1 MSFKRLLI
9 AILVAS
15 GFGSLQAMNMV
26 DPTFKE
32 LLERALIDRAAYED
46 FRNHFNS
53 DMCNVDELFIEP
65 GKTVGQRIS
74 EALVTHPNTAILVAR
89 VVHCRRT
96 DKRSVIRT
104 LYKAYENGYAVLDA
118 IAYWAPYA
126 QPDVDR
132 YHYQDPAKKCDKS
145 IADRIA
151 ERLDVDE
158 TREETLAVARLLQGF
173 RTNKGSVFYTLFRA
187 YESGQD
193 VLDDLKSWIKMF
205 PLDVDQF
212 YYNSKSK
219 QTIGERITELLR
231 AKETRKEAL
240 EIAIIVDPK
249 RSDRNSVMQTL
260 YQAYEND
267 STALEDLEDW
277 LNQFEEADDID
288 TIDYDPAKPG
298 KTIGDRVGERLN
310 MNAQSKDTSVKEIAS
325 SVFSSLGNPFGAF
338 FSRKKG
344 AGAVGAPARKD
355 SQRFRELSANE
366 HRKEALAFAKL
377 VQRVRSNK
385 HSVLLTLFKA
395 YETDSTVFEDLKEW
409 QGFVKADVSKIYYD
423 SDKKVT
429 LAQRIEALKRDD
441 VSNLF
446 KLSPATSSDITIDK
460 EPIKKDRKK
469 NNDGTWSLGKKVGA
483 VGALV
488 AGAGLV
494 YYFMSSKGPKNTLS
508 QKPQALPA
516 AA

>member
-1 MSFKRLLI
+1 MPLKRFLI
-9 AILVAS
+9 IILVVS
-15 GFGSLQAMNMV
+15 GFGSMQAMDMV

-32 LLERALIDRAAYED
+32 LLERALIDRAANED
-46 FRNHFNS
+46 FRNHFNG

-74 EALVTHPNTAILVAR
+74 EALVTHTNTAVLVAR
-89 VVHCRRT
+89 IVHCRRT

-118 IAYWAPYA
+118 IAWWVPYA
-126 QPDVDR
+126 QPDIDR
-132 YHYQDPAKKCDKS
+132 YHYQDPAKKSDKT
-145 IADRIA
+145 IADRIT

-158 TREETLAVARLLQGF
+158 TREATLAVAELFQPYRSLEC
-173 RTNKGSVFYTLFRA
+173 SVFHTLYRA

-193 VLDDLKSWIKMF
+193 VLDDLKSWIKKF

-212 YYNSKSK
+212 YYNGKSK
-219 QTIGERITELLR
+219 QTMGERITELLR

-240 EIAIIVDPK
+240 EIAIIVDTQ
-249 RSDRNSVMQTL
+249 RSNRRSVMQTL
-260 YQAYEND
+260 YQAYESD
-267 STALEDLEDW
+267 PTTLEDLENW
-277 LNQFEEADDID
+277 LNEFEEEADNID

-298 KTIGDRVGERLN
+298 KTIGDRLAERLN
-310 MNAQSKDTSVKEIAS
+310 MNAQSKDTSVKETAP

-338 FSRKKG
+338 FSKKKG
-344 AGAVGAPARKD
+344 AGAVGAPVSKD
-355 SQRFRELSANE
+355 SQRFTELSANE

-377 VQRVRSNK
+377 AQRTRSNK
-385 HSVLLTLFKA
+385 HSVLVTLFKA
-395 YETDSTVFEDLKEW
+395 YEKDTTVFADLKEW
-409 QGFVKADVSKIYYD
+409 QDFVKADSSKIYYD

-429 LAQRIEALKRDD
+429 LAQRIETLKRDD

-446 KLSPATSSDITIDK
+446 KLSPATPNIDK
-460 EPIKKDRKK
+460 KVYKVDRKITH
-469 NNDGTWSLGKKVGA
+469 DGKWSMGKKAGV
-483 VGALV
+483 VGALI

-494 YYFMSSKGPKNTLS
+494 YYFMNAKDSKNTIS
-508 QKPQALPA
+508 QKPQTLPA